1 MFFVRTDTKVFE
13 ALFTQSVDPIAITAA
28 HGGAVQLNPAWHD
41 VLGWTLEELTS
52 ASLLHFVHFN
62 DIPSMLESRARLD
75 LPGTHSIHG
84 ELRFLHRNGEWRT
97 LEYNATSFEGN
108 HFTIYHDV
116 SARIQS
122 ELMALNALDSTIA
135 ALDAAVDPI
144 IVFDRQSQVVQAN
157 RAAKQLLGVHE
168 SEFLDRT
175 SLSLVDELDRDDVLS
190 VIRNTFDEQGSTS
203 VTFRIRRVNDELVT
217 IEARGRAVP
226 DRDGPTNRCVF
237 VLRDV
242 TQARETNEA
251 LERASS
257 LKSEFIAGLSHEMRT
272 PLNAVLGFAQI
283 LQLESDSPKDV
294 ELANHIR
301 LSSLH
306 LLELTDDAEAFTR
319 DEADDFSCP
328 IAPLTLKN
336 VVRECVENVTPL
348 AKAQRIEL
356 MLRHTPNVEVLANG
370 RRVKQVLIN
379 LLSNAIKYNRKNG
392 VVIVGSNVRG
402 GRLRVAVSDTGPGLD
417 AEHVDRLFTPYD
429 RLDVDDPEVEG
440 TGLGLALS
448 KRFVEAM
455 GGAIGVESAPGD
467 GSTFWV
473 EFPLAS

>member
-13 ALFTQSVDPIAITAA
+13 ALVSQSVDPIAITAA
-28 HGGAVQLNPAWHD
+28 HGGPVQLNAAWHD
-41 VLGWTLEELTS
+41 TLGWTLEELTA
-52 ASLLHFVHFN
+52 ASLLHFVHFS
-62 DIPSMLESRARLD
+62 DIPSMLETRARLE

-84 ELRFLHRNGEWRT
+84 ELRFLHKDGEWRT
-97 LEYNATSFEGN
+97 LEYNATSFDGN

-116 SARIQS
+116 THRIQA
-122 ELMALNALDSTIA
+122 ELTALNALDNAVA
-135 ALDAAVDPI
+135 ALDA
-144 IVFDRQSQVVQAN
+144 
-157 RAAKQLLGVHE
+157 L
-168 SEFLDRT
+168 
-175 SLSLVDELDRDDVLS
+175 
-190 VIRNTFDEQGSTS
+190 
-203 VTFRIRRVNDELVT
+203 
-217 IEARGRAVP
+217 
-226 DRDGPTNRCVF
+226 
-237 VLRDV
+237 
-242 TQARETNEA
+242 RETNGA
-251 LERASS
+251 LEEASS
-257 LKSEFIAGLSHEMRT
+257 SKSEFIASLSHEMRT
-272 PLNAVLGFAQI
+272 PLNAVIGFAQI
-283 LQLESDSPKDV
+283 LQSESDSPKDV

-306 LLELTDDAEAFTR
+306 LLELTDDAVAFAR
-319 DEADDFSCP
+319 DEADDFACP
-328 IAPLTLKN
+328 VAPLTLKN
-336 VVRECVENVTPL
+336 VVRECVENVAPL
-348 AKAQRIEL
+348 ARAQRIDL

-370 RRVKQVLIN
+370 RRVKQVLTN

-429 RLDVDDPEVEG
+429 RLDVDDAAVEG
-440 TGLGLALS
+440 SGLGLALS